1 MCRETHPLLFI
12 VHYLFSTDSL
22 VLSFT
27 FVNDIGVIPE
37 E

>member
-22 VLSFT
+22 VLLFT
-27 FVNDIGVIPE
+27 FVNDIVVIPE
-37 E
+37 